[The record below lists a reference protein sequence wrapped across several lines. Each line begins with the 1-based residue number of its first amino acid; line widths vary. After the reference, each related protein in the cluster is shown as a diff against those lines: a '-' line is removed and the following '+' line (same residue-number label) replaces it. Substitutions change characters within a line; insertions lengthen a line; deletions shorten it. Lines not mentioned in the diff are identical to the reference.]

1 MLAVSAAVCLI
12 VILTAVSFYFTNG
25 YINIGEDKSRI
36 FYRVAGALVPVWT
49 FVCGFYLLQKGRPV
63 RPNGADWFVVL
74 YVAAAILSTLTSS
87 FRKDAVWG
95 QAGWNMGLLVQLL
108 MVGMYFMARFL
119 CTCGSKRLISFAF
132 NTCLAITGIVLLL
145 GILNRFS
152 IYPIHMMGEAED
164 FISTIGNINWF
175 CGYWCIWFGLGCGA
189 FLTAETA
196 GARVLYGIYVWVCA
210 MAGISCGSSSA
221 YLAWLGL
228 SFAALMWALSGY
240 DRMAVLCS
248 AEIIMLSALP
258 AIRFI
263 GWLRPYRMWY
273 DSSLLYGFT
282 YEDAWI
288 APFVGG
294 VTVFGLLREIFLHL
308 SDKEKRATECGQHGE
323 STGDGRG
330 GPAGAERAGVN
341 VGAVILPRIRGIV
354 IGLTVGA
361 TLAVAVIIIL
371 NSVTEG
377 GIWPVRGMGIFTWSA
392 AWGNSRGG
400 IWIATFR
407 ILGTMIPERI
417 FFGVGPDCFCSYAYS
432 RLDFMTML
440 GRFIGN
446 QYLTCAHNELL
457 TMLVNEGIVGLI
469 AYVGL
474 IVTHLAA
481 GIRRDRNVEADR
493 PEVKQ
498 DGSGGAAGMR
508 DQGTFP
514 GLYLAI
520 AAYIAV
526 GTVGFM
532 QILSTPF
539 FFVVL
544 GAVLGHG
551 DGSVCVNRTV
561 SLTQKEPSP

>member
-63 RPNGADWFVVL
+63 RPNGADWFIVL

-87 FRKDAVWG
+87 FKKDAVWG

-108 MVGMYFMARFL
+108 MVGMYLMARFL
-119 CTCGSKRLISFAF
+119 CTCGSESLIRSAF
-132 NTCLAITGIVLLL
+132 NSGLAITGAVLLL
-145 GILNRFS
+145 GIFNRFS

-189 FLTAETA
+189 FLSAETT
-196 GARVLYGIYVWVCA
+196 GAKVLYGIYVWVCA

-240 DRMAVLCS
+240 DRMAGLCS

-258 AIRFI
+258 AIRLI

-273 DSSLLYGFT
+273 DSSLLYGIT
-282 YEDAWI
+282 YGDTWI
-288 APFVGG
+288 APFAGG
-294 VTVFGLLREIFLHL
+294 VAAFGLLRELFLYL
-308 SDKEKRATECGQHGE
+308 SYKERRAAEYVQRSE
-323 STGDGRG
+323 STGNRAG
-330 GPAGAERAGVN
+330 GPAGAEMAGIRAG
-341 VGAVILPRIRGIV
+341 AIILSRIRGIV

-361 TLAVAVIIIL
+361 ALAVAVIIIL
-371 NSVTEG
+371 NSVIEG
-377 GIWPVRGMGIFTWSA
+377 GIWPVRGMSIFTWSA
-392 AWGNSRGG
+392 AWGNGRGG

-407 ILGTMIPERI
+407 ILGTMVPERI

-446 QYLTCAHNELL
+446 QYLTCAHNEML

-474 IVTHLAA
+474 IISHLAA
-481 GIRRDRNVEADR
+481 GIRRDQAEEVDR
-493 PEVKQ
+493 SGVKP
-498 DGSGGAAGMR
+498 DGSGEGAEIRG
-508 DQGTFP
+508 QSTFP

-526 GTVGFM
+526 GAVGFM

-539 FFVVL
+539 FF
-544 GAVLGHG
+544 AVLGMCG
-551 DGSVCVNRTV
+551 TISRRNT
-561 SLTQKEPSP
+561 SMYF